1 MTVKISNFKFQI
13 SNFGFTLIELLV
25 VISIIGILVA
35 LSFFG
40 IQGARE
46 SSRDAKRKS
55 DLELIRSGIEMYK
68 SDCGDYPASLG
79 SSLVG
84 DGTPA
89 SCAVTNTYIS
99 ATPKDPLDP
108 TKVYSYVR
116 LTSVTYLICT
126 SLEQLPSPAQDV
138 TDCGSCGSVA
148 CNYKVINP

>member
-1 MTVKISNFKFQI
+1 MINNFKSTNLQI
-13 SNFGFTLIELLV
+13 YKFGFTLIELLV

-35 LSFFG
+35 LSLFG

-55 DLELIRSGIEMYK
+55 DLELLRSGLEMYK

-79 SSLVG
+79 TSLVG

-99 ATPKDPLDP
+99 RIPKDPQDA
-108 TKVYSYVR
+108 TRVYSYVR
-116 LTSVTYLICT
+116 LTSVTYLIC
-126 SLEQLPSPAQDV
+126 SALEQPPAPAQDV
-138 TDCGSCGSVA
+138 TNCGSCGAS

>member
-1 MTVKISNFKFQI
+1 MKSEKYFISL
-13 SNFGFTLIELLV
+13 GFTLIELLV

-46 SSRDAKRKS
+46 ASRDAKRKS
-55 DLELIRSGIEMYK
+55 DLELIRSGLEIYK

-79 SSLVG
+79 TSLVG

-89 SCAVTNTYIS
+89 SCAVANTYIS
-99 ATPKDPLDP
+99 LIPKDPLDSIRLYYYARP
-108 TKVYSYVR
+108 TA
-116 LTSVTYLICT
+116 VTYLIC
-126 SLEQLPSPAQDV
+126 SALEQPPSPAQDV
-138 TDCGSCGSVA
+138 TGCGSCGSSS